1 MKCVPRATRSSP
13 DSNGMASSAIA
24 VRKIMGPTSAMARSV
39 GARARG
45 EAVDQPTFGKG
56 KRLTSKWLDVVGHK
70 DKHGL
75 MPLVFHDLLQT
86 CLTEI
91 ALAGSNLERLAIL
104 RCTMWMLSVGLE
116 SSHPTDLEL
125 T

>member
-1 MKCVPRATRSSP
+1 
-13 DSNGMASSAIA
+13 
-24 VRKIMGPTSAMARSV
+24 MARSV